1 MMRAGKLAIRAMA
14 TVGLLGLAAC
24 SSSPPEPKVVEPYQ
38 PIHIPEYAQAEANG
52 SIFQAQQGYVPLF
65 EDQRPRRVGDVITI
79 VLEEQVSATKN
90 SSSQASRSSNMGLD
104 LEGLPEALEQL
115 AEYGFTVG
123 SANDF
128 AGSGGSSASN
138 QFSGI
143 ITVQVTQ
150 VLTNGNLRVRGE
162 KQLAINQ
169 GTEYI
174 RFSGIV
180 NPRSISGQNSVTST
194 AVAEARLE
202 YLGDGYITEA
212 QQMGW
217 LQRFFNY
224 IAPF

>member
-1 MMRAGKLAIRAMA
+1 MRALAGL
-14 TVGLLGLAAC
+14 TFGLLLVGC
-24 SSSPPEPKVVEPYQ
+24 SSSPPEPIIVEPYT
-38 PIHIPEYAQAEANG
+38 PIEIPENAYGEPNG
-52 SIFQAQQGYVPLF
+52 SIYQAQNGYIPLF
-65 EDQRPRRVGDVITI
+65 EDQRPRRMGDIITI

-90 SSSQASRSSNMGLD
+90 ASSQSSRASNMGID
-104 LEGLPEALEQL
+104 LAGLPEALDNL
-115 AEYGFTVG
+115 AEYGFNVG

-128 AGSGGSSASN
+128 TGSGGSSASN

-143 ITVQVTQ
+143 ITVQVMQ
-150 VLTNGNLRVRGE
+150 VLPNGNLRVRGE
-162 KQLAINQ
+162 KQIAINQ

-180 NPRSISGQNSVTST
+180 NPRSISGQNSVLST

-202 YLGDGYITEA
+202 YIGDGYINDA
-212 QQMGW
+212 QKQGW